1 MEYNSDYKNKNL
13 NDYSVQANELKKKMN
28 DIFLR
33 NDKELIRLCNVMYGN
48 LKDFELL
55 NKYSKAAKENTN
67 LALQTQEKMKK
78 LQKKIQD
85 LKDKGIEET
94 SYEIMT
100 LKSEYALIKKQ
111 FATYLTLSLS

>member
-1 MEYNSDYKNKNL
+1 MEYNSDYENKNL
-13 NDYSVQANELKKKMN
+13 DDYNTRADELSKKIE

-33 NDKELIRLCNVMYGN
+33 NDKELIRLCNIMYGD

-55 NKYSKAAKENTN
+55 NKYHQAAKENTE
-67 LALQTQEKMKK
+67 LASQAQEKMKE

-94 SYEIMT
+94 SYEMMT
-100 LKSEYALIKKQ
+100 LKGEYALIKKQ